1 MRVRSSASLLPA
13 LAASAGLM
21 LGFLAIEF
29 WFLFVDTVAGHA
41 ATMPSSLLVLLD
53 ASTGRFNRSTSTFG
67 DGQTADF
74 YRFL

>member
-41 ATMPSSLLVLLD
+41 ATMPISLLVLLD
-53 ASTGRFNRSTSTFG
+53 ASTGRFNRSASTFG